1 MTTSAKMMEE
11 LTRDVVG
18 KSLSLHSFQ
27 ERQEKVRR
35 DFWPTLRRFAGQVP
49 FVEDL
54 VAAYYCVMDPGTPM
68 RVRGIL
74 LAALAYFI
82 LRARTR
88 PLASLQKIPGLGN
101 FTDDAAVLAAVFG
114 LSSHITPLHRAAAA
128 KALGKEFPKN
138 SNPPD

>member
-54 VAAYYCVMDPGTPM
+54 VAASARLCGYVASSSQPLPTSSFA
-68 RVRGIL
+68 RVPVLWLGFRRYQD
-74 LAALAYFI
+74 LAASPMMQPCSPPYSVSH
-82 LRARTR
+82 RT
-88 PLASLQKIPGLGN
+88 SLPCN
-101 FTDDAAVLAAVFG
+101 
-114 LSSHITPLHRAAAA
+114 RAAAA
-128 KALGKEFPKN
+128 KAL
-138 SNPPD
+138 